1 MGRPARSR
9 RRLPYGKFPAVRRTS
24 RYEPGPALWLYRGF
38 TIAQW
43 NNNLLNDPEIRG
55 YQYNVYRSLDDYK
68 RGSSLD
74 ILSTMKNAKAM
85 IDGLIL
91 QESQL
96 QNF

>member
-1 MGRPARSR
+1 MKKYKLNLLSPASSSGS
-9 RRLPYGKFPAVRRTS
+9 GK
-24 RYEPGPALWLYRGF
+24 LWEYRGF
-38 TIAQW
+38 IIKQW
-43 NNNLLNDPEIRG
+43 DNDYLDDPEIRG

-91 QESQL
+91 QESKS
-96 QNF
+96 